1 MTRKKKVKETMD
13 QKKKIMPIA
22 PVRRLFIVFGIL
34 NIITILFC
42 GILLSFQTMKQN
54 TEAAF
59 QSASAQVSKK
69 IEESIKLLTSLAS
82 LPEYND
88 PSIPWEEKV
97 EKLDKINEG
106 YDYMMICYVD
116 SDIQVYTIGEE
127 PASLASR
134 EYMQKLFATQKN
146 VVTDSFVAGADGKTL
161 NYTVAVPLKKN
172 GVITGSLFCAIKFDD
187 TVKFME
193 EAVAANKAEAVLI
206 GSKGQIMSSTNGM
219 SYGADFTSVYEGTR
233 IFGVT
238 TDQLEANMLSRKTGY
253 YQSFKSGN
261 IIYTKYGPV
270 ENTNWDVIVS
280 VDFLSLL
287 IPMLPYLITLSILS
301 AMLTMML
308 YYFVRKHI
316 MMQAYSMQRILTTI
330 HKMEKEM
337 QRSMPSYDVDYENI
351 MQITGKGLKDDLTGA
366 ATRVFF
372 LNQAEQLLEGCNKTS
387 TLALC
392 FVDLDDLKILNDTY
406 GHLAGDAALKAIGK
420 ILREYERKYD
430 GIVGRYG
437 GDEFV
442 LIMSDVDDLD
452 ELKEILSEMVERL
465 TFTLQFNEENI
476 AIHSSI
482 GASIRRNHEP
492 LELLIAN
499 ADKALYDVKRHG
511 KASYSVFLDG
521 EVKEL

>member
-1 MTRKKKVKETMD
+1 MD
-13 QKKKIMPIA
+13 QKKKIMPID

-146 VVTDSFVAGADGKTL
+146 GVTDSFVAGADGKTL

-219 SYGADFTSVYEGTR
+219 SYGADFTSVYE
-233 IFGVT
+233 
-238 TDQLEANMLSRKTGY
+238 
-253 YQSFKSGN
+253 
-261 IIYTKYGPV
+261 
-270 ENTNWDVIVS
+270 
-280 VDFLSLL
+280 
-287 IPMLPYLITLSILS
+287 
-301 AMLTMML
+301 
-308 YYFVRKHI
+308 
-316 MMQAYSMQRILTTI
+316 
-330 HKMEKEM
+330 
-337 QRSMPSYDVDYENI
+337 
-351 MQITGKGLKDDLTGA
+351 
-366 ATRVFF
+366 
-372 LNQAEQLLEGCNKTS
+372 
-387 TLALC
+387 
-392 FVDLDDLKILNDTY
+392 
-406 GHLAGDAALKAIGK
+406 
-420 ILREYERKYD
+420 
-430 GIVGRYG
+430 
-437 GDEFV
+437 
-442 LIMSDVDDLD
+442 
-452 ELKEILSEMVERL
+452 
-465 TFTLQFNEENI
+465 
-476 AIHSSI
+476 
-482 GASIRRNHEP
+482 
-492 LELLIAN
+492 
-499 ADKALYDVKRHG
+499 
-511 KASYSVFLDG
+511 
-521 EVKEL
+521 